1 MMLARLAVA
10 ALAALL
16 LSGRAQ
22 AADLPVLTV
31 YTYSSFIAD
40 WGPGPAVKKAFEA
53 QCGCRVDYVAPGDA
67 VEILTRL
74 RLEGKAT
81 KADVVLGLDLN
92 LAAEAEQT
100 GLFAPHGLDLSGL
113 DLPMPWAE
121 RTFVPFDYGYFAFVY
136 DKNRLKDPPASL
148 KALVDGDPGEKILI
162 EDPRTSTPG
171 LGLLLWVREVY
182 GDKAGEAWAKLRPR
196 VLTVAKSWDE
206 AYGLFLKGE
215 APLVLS
221 YTTSPAYHV
230 LAEKKDNYAAALFS
244 EGHYMQVEIAGRT
257 ATSKQPELAQRF
269 LQFVVSPEFQAIIP
283 ETNWMYPV
291 VNPKGGLP
299 PVFDAFRPGK
309 ALLFPS
315 PEVAENSKAWIAEWL
330 AAMSR

>member
-1 MMLARLAVA
+1 MTLVRLGLA

-16 LSGRAQ
+16 ISGRSQ

-31 YTYSSFIAD
+31 YTYSSFVAD

-53 QCGCRVDYVAPGDA
+53 ECGCRVEFVAPGDA

-74 RLEGKAT
+74 RLEGTST

-92 LAAEAEQT
+92 LAAEAAAT
-100 GLFAPHGLDLSGL
+100 GLFAPHGMDLSKV
-113 DLPMPWAE
+113 DLPLPWID
-121 RTFVPFDYGYFAFVY
+121 RDFVPFDYGYFAFVY
-136 DKNRLKDPPASL
+136 DKNRLANPPTSL
-148 KALVDGDPGEKILI
+148 KALVDGDPAQKILI

-171 LGLLLWVREVY
+171 LGLLLWVRQVY

-244 EGHYMQVEIAGRT
+244 EGHYLQVEIAGRT
-257 ATSKQPELAQRF
+257 VTSKQPELAQRF
-269 LQFVVSPEFQAIIP
+269 LQFVVSPAFQSIIP
-283 ETNWMYPV
+283 QTNWMYPV
-291 VNPKGGLP
+291 AKPPGGLP
-299 PVFDAFRPGK
+299 PVFDAFRPQH
-309 ALLFPS
+309 ALLTPS
-315 PEVAENSKAWIAEWL
+315 AEVAENSKAWIAEWL
-330 AAMSR
+330 TAMSR

>member
-1 MMLARLAVA
+1 MMLVRLGLA

-16 LSGRAQ
+16 IAGRSQ
-22 AADLPVLTV
+22 AADQPVLTV
-31 YTYSSFIAD
+31 YTYSSFVAD

-53 QCGCRVDYVAPGDA
+53 ECGCRVEYVAPGDA

-74 RLEGKAT
+74 RLEGKST

-92 LAAEAEQT
+92 LAAEAEAT
-100 GLFAPHGLDLSGL
+100 GLFAPSGMDLSKL
-113 DLPMPWAE
+113 DLPLPWAD
-121 RTFVPFDYGYFAFVY
+121 RDFVPFDYGYFAFVY
-136 DKNRLKDPPASL
+136 DKNRLANPPTSL
-148 KALVDGDPGEKILI
+148 KALVDGDPSQKILI

-171 LGLLLWVREVY
+171 LGLLLWVRQVY

-244 EGHYMQVEIAGRT
+244 EGHYLQVEIAGRT
-257 ATSKQPELAQRF
+257 VTSKQPELAQRF
-269 LQFVVSPEFQAIIP
+269 LAFVVSPAFQAIIP

-291 VNPKGGLP
+291 VSPPGGLP
-299 PVFDAFRPGK
+299 SVFDAFRPK
-309 ALLFPS
+309 RALLTPS
-315 PEVAENSKAWIAEWL
+315 DEVAANSKAWIAEWL
-330 AAMSR
+330 TAMSR